1 MGRAHEP
8 HRIDAPTL
16 HKLGGLFV
24 GVFVAILYV
33 MYVLWQHV
41 HSRTLNLPPPVLPPQ
56 PRLQVEPPADRTTQ
70 YRAQMQ
76 QLTTYGWN
84 DGSHRTAHIP
94 IERAMTLLVQ
104 QQAASKPASGPAS
117 GSSSP

>member
-8 HRIDAPTL
+8 HRIDAPAL

-24 GVFVAILYV
+24 VLFVVILYG

-41 HSRTLNLPPPVLPPQ
+41 HSRTLNLPPPALPPQ
-56 PRLQVEPPADRTTQ
+56 PRLQVNPPADRIAQ
-70 YRAQMQ
+70 YRLQTQ
-76 QLTTYGWN
+76 QLTTYGWT
-84 DGSHRTAHIP
+84 DASHRTARIP
-94 IERAMTLLVQ
+94 IERAMALLVRK
-104 QQAASKPASGPAS
+104 QAASRPEN

>member
-8 HRIDAPTL
+8 HRIDAPAL

-24 GVFVAILYV
+24 VLFVVILYG

-41 HSRTLNLPPPVLPPQ
+41 HSRTLNLPPPALPPQ
-56 PRLQVEPPADRTTQ
+56 PRLQVNPPADRIAQ
-70 YRAQMQ
+70 YRLQTQ
-76 QLTTYGWN
+76 QLTTYGWT
-84 DGSHRTAHIP
+84 DASHRTAHIP
-94 IERAMTLLVQ
+94 IERAMALLVRK
-104 QQAASKPASGPAS
+104 QAASRPEN

>member
-8 HRIDAPTL
+8 HRIDAPAL

-24 GVFVAILYV
+24 VLFVLILYV

-56 PRLQVEPPADRTTQ
+56 PRLQVDPPADRIAQ
-70 YRAQMQ
+70 YRLQTQ
-76 QLTTYGWN
+76 QLSTYGWN
-84 DGSHRTAHIP
+84 DAGHRTAHIP
-94 IERAMTLLVQ
+94 IERAMALLVQ
-104 QQAASKPASGPAS
+104 KQGAPTPAS